1 MKNILCICALLAI
14 IAGCKSKIPSGILQP
29 AKVEAVLYDIHI
41 SDAFIATLV
50 NQDSAKKVAA
60 SYYKGIY
67 KKFDTDS
74 AEYTRSM
81 NFYYAHPEMLNTMY
95 DRVTEKLKKS
105 KDSLDKIEVKRQAK
119 IAAAEKK
126 IQAAAEKKKKNSL
139 TKDSLKKPGKLKP
152 SVKMNKDSL
161 NKAARL
167 KNTSRTVPV
176 TAVQKQR

>member
-1 MKNILCICALLAI
+1 
-14 IAGCKSKIPSGILQP
+14 
-29 AKVEAVLYDIHI
+29 
-41 SDAFIATLV
+41 
-50 NQDSAKKVAA
+50 
-60 SYYKGIY
+60 
-67 KKFDTDS
+67 
-74 AEYTRSM
+74 M

-126 IQAAAEKKKKNSL
+126 IQAAAEKKKKDSL
-139 TKDSLKKPGKLKP
+139 TRDSLKKPGKLKP